1 MENLHLKVENASGEI
16 VFREGNALPPVAP
29 VQIKISGDIKTVS
42 SFIEKRKTLAIAGIS
57 GAQFIEPTR
66 AIVEV
71 DKQKMTIALKLDP
84 ESVYGTEV
92 TAKLELS
99 PELEAFNINKN
110 KTYNREELIK
120 LFRFNKIWFD
130 TPEAHDKTLKAYQA
144 FNAKVSAEVDQSNDT
159 RGNRSNNFNKTVT
172 TNVPEDFILNIPVF
186 KGGEKRRFRVEI
198 ALDSTDGS
206 TKFWFESTELHD
218 IITIESEEMLKEELK
233 SCSDY
238 VVIWK

>member
-1 MENLHLKVENASGEI
+1 VENFHLKLENAGNEI
-16 VFREGNALPPVAP
+16 TIREGNALPPVAP
-29 VQIKISGDIKTVS
+29 VQVKIYGDIKTVS
-42 SFIEKRKTLAIAGIS
+42 TYIEKRKSTTQAGLQAIN
-57 GAQFIEPTR
+57 PDR
-66 AIVEV
+66 AVVEV
-71 DKQKMTIALKLDP
+71 SKEKMTICLKLDP

-130 TPEAHDKTLKAYQA
+130 TAEAHDKILKAYQA
-144 FNAKVSAEVDQSNDT
+144 FNAQVNANVNQSSDT
-159 RGNRSNNFNKTVT
+159 RGNRTNDFNKTVT
-172 TNVPEDFILNIPVF
+172 TNVPEDFILTIPVF
-186 KGGEKRRFRVEI
+186 KGQEKRRFRVEI

-218 IITIESEEMLKEELK
+218 IITIESELILKEELE